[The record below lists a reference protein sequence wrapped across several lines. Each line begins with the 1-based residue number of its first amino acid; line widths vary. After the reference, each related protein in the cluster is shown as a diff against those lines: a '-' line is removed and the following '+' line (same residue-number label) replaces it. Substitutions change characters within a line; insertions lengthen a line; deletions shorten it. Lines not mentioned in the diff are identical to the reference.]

1 MITEEV
7 SIPNCQGCLDPIEEG
22 SVVAFGES
30 LFHTKCFVCDKC
42 KKCMENKTNL
52 LLLENGKPVCDNCS
66 YNCTECNKIIRDEAI
81 MTGENAYHSDCFKC
95 ISCKNKIEDL
105 IFTQTKKGI
114 YCSICYESRKA
125 SRKNKV
131 KPTPL
136 TELPSRPLIHDPP
149 TPAISPSNS
158 SGIPSDSLLSALS
171 PITLSFFDS
180 SSNDLLDNLSNS
192 LGANLCL
199 NFSPSSE
206 DTTQYRISRA
216 SEILQSSLRTSSLK
230 HVTEAYDDKDIS
242 NLDDSRLKKELSEAR
257 LSLKELEW
265 DYKSLQK
272 ASQQALDEFNKIK
285 EEYAKETIIKRQ
297 QEIIITTLLK
307 SSNHGGL
314 LSKKELDKLGKF
326 RAQLENACNE
336 LIKYRDML
344 AIEIDR
350 SVDKQKLG
358 NFYQKGLKTQLT
370 SMIQQRDLLISE
382 TRELKATRDEALCS
396 LVKLTQVNSSPE
408 EQSPATSP
416 QIPNTARPRRIS
428 DAGSI
433 ICNVSSRNSFMG
445 DQTPTLF
452 RIKKKGST
460 MFSKLTSSNSSSSIS
475 NTNANTKLRLETSV
489 SASSIPSLTTSP
501 SIYGISSKYING
513 SSQNLT
519 KKSGST
525 ESNLSSTSMQGNHSF
540 LPTSFIRPVKCGVCT
555 DKMWGRSEYRCE
567 GCGFLSHS
575 KCLSQV
581 PSACSSPSPVLS
593 RSSFDLL
600 PEFDN
605 KSSPPL
611 SKSSSIFETSL
622 IERVEFEGR
631 PVPLLVTKCIE
642 AVEKRGLDYEGIY
655 RKSGGAAQTK
665 AIQLAFDQGDS
676 VDLCNEDEFNDVCA
690 ITSALKQYFRELPNP
705 LITFESYQELIDISI
720 MDNNDA
726 RKLKKVNKILS
737 KLPRAHQDTLYLLLK
752 HLNKICESSSL
763 NRMTIKSLSMVFAPT
778 LMRHQDPSR
787 DFLDISYKNAI
798 VEYLLLNTSKLQC
811 F

>member
-7 SIPNCQGCLDPIEEG
+7 SIPNCQGCLNSIEEG

-136 TELPSRPLIHDPP
+136 TELPPRQLIHDPP

-285 EEYAKETIIKRQ
+285 EEYAKEAIIKRQ

-326 RAQLENACNE
+326 RAQLENACNK

-344 AIEIDR
+344 AIEIDQ

-382 TRELKATRDEALCS
+382 TRELKATRDEALYS

-416 QIPNTARPRRIS
+416 QISNTARPRRIS

-501 SIYGISSKYING
+501 STYGISSKYING

-676 VDLCNEDEFNDVCA
+676 VDLCNEDEYNDVCA
-690 ITSALKQYFRELPNP
+690 ITSALKQYFRNLPNP

-752 HLNKICESSSL
+752 HLNKICESSSH

>member
-1 MITEEV
+1 M
-7 SIPNCQGCLDPIEEG
+7 
-22 SVVAFGES
+22 
-30 LFHTKCFVCDKC
+30 
-42 KKCMENKTNL
+42 
-52 LLLENGKPVCDNCS
+52 
-66 YNCTECNKIIRDEAI
+66 
-81 MTGENAYHSDCFKC
+81 
-95 ISCKNKIEDL
+95 
-105 IFTQTKKGI
+105 
-114 YCSICYESRKA
+114 
-125 SRKNKV
+125 
-131 KPTPL
+131 PTPL
-136 TELPSRPLIHDPP
+136 TELPPRQLIHDPP

-158 SGIPSDSLLSALS
+158 SCIPSDSLLSALS

-216 SEILQSSLRTSSLK
+216 SEILQSSLRISSLK
-230 HVTEAYDDKDIS
+230 HAPEAYDDKDIS
-242 NLDDSRLKKELSEAR
+242 NLDDNRLKKELSEAR

-285 EEYAKETIIKRQ
+285 EEYAKEAIIKRQ

-382 TRELKATRDEALCS
+382 TRELKATRDEALS
-396 LVKLTQVNSSPE
+396 NLVKLTQINSSPE

-416 QIPNTARPRRIS
+416 QASNTARPRRIS

-475 NTNANTKLRLETSV
+475 NTNANTKLKLETSV

-519 KKSGST
+519 KKSGSA

-540 LPTSFIRPVKCGVCT
+540 FPTSFIRPVKCGVCT
-555 DKMWGRSEYRCE
+555 DKIWGRSEYRCE

-581 PSACSSPSPVLS
+581 PSTCSSPSPVLS

-600 PEFDN
+600 SEFDN

-611 SKSSSIFETSL
+611 SKNSSIFETSL

-631 PVPLLVTKCIE
+631 SVPLLVTKCIE

-665 AIQLAFDQGDS
+665 AIQLAFDQGDN
-676 VDLCNEDEFNDVCA
+676 VDLCNEDEYNDVCA

-705 LITFESYQELIDISI
+705 LITFESYQELIDIST
-720 MDNNDA
+720 MDNNDTN
-726 RKLKKVNKILS
+726 KLKKVNKMLS
-737 KLPRAHQDTLYLLLK
+737 KLPRAHQDTLHLLLK
-752 HLNKICESSSL
+752 HLNKICELSSL

>member
-1 MITEEV
+1 MIH
-7 SIPNCQGCLDPIEEG
+7 P
-22 SVVAFGES
+22 
-30 LFHTKCFVCDKC
+30 H
-42 KKCMENKTNL
+42 
-52 LLLENGKPVCDNCS
+52 
-66 YNCTECNKIIRDEAI
+66 R
-81 MTGENAYHSDCFKC
+81 
-95 ISCKNKIEDL
+95 
-105 IFTQTKKGI
+105 
-114 YCSICYESRKA
+114 
-125 SRKNKV
+125 
-131 KPTPL
+131 
-136 TELPSRPLIHDPP
+136 PSR
-149 TPAISPSNS
+149 
-158 SGIPSDSLLSALS
+158 
-171 PITLSFFDS
+171 
-180 SSNDLLDNLSNS
+180 
-192 LGANLCL
+192 
-199 NFSPSSE
+199 
-206 DTTQYRISRA
+206 
-216 SEILQSSLRTSSLK
+216 QSSLRTSSLK

>member
-1 MITEEV
+1 MIH
-7 SIPNCQGCLDPIEEG
+7 P
-22 SVVAFGES
+22 
-30 LFHTKCFVCDKC
+30 H
-42 KKCMENKTNL
+42 
-52 LLLENGKPVCDNCS
+52 
-66 YNCTECNKIIRDEAI
+66 
-81 MTGENAYHSDCFKC
+81 
-95 ISCKNKIEDL
+95 
-105 IFTQTKKGI
+105 
-114 YCSICYESRKA
+114 
-125 SRKNKV
+125 
-131 KPTPL
+131 
-136 TELPSRPLIHDPP
+136 RP
-149 TPAISPSNS
+149 
-158 SGIPSDSLLSALS
+158 
-171 PITLSFFDS
+171 
-180 SSNDLLDNLSNS
+180 
-192 LGANLCL
+192 
-199 NFSPSSE
+199 
-206 DTTQYRISRA
+206 YR
-216 SEILQSSLRTSSLK
+216 QSSLRTSSLK

-525 ESNLSSTSMQGNHSF
+525 ESNLSSTPMQGNHSF

>member
-1 MITEEV
+1 M
-7 SIPNCQGCLDPIEEG
+7 
-22 SVVAFGES
+22 
-30 LFHTKCFVCDKC
+30 
-42 KKCMENKTNL
+42 
-52 LLLENGKPVCDNCS
+52 
-66 YNCTECNKIIRDEAI
+66 
-81 MTGENAYHSDCFKC
+81 
-95 ISCKNKIEDL
+95 
-105 IFTQTKKGI
+105 
-114 YCSICYESRKA
+114 
-125 SRKNKV
+125 
-131 KPTPL
+131 
-136 TELPSRPLIHDPP
+136 
-149 TPAISPSNS
+149 
-158 SGIPSDSLLSALS
+158 
-171 PITLSFFDS
+171 
-180 SSNDLLDNLSNS
+180 
-192 LGANLCL
+192 
-199 NFSPSSE
+199 
-206 DTTQYRISRA
+206 
-216 SEILQSSLRTSSLK
+216 
-230 HVTEAYDDKDIS
+230 
-242 NLDDSRLKKELSEAR
+242 
-257 LSLKELEW
+257 
-265 DYKSLQK
+265 
-272 ASQQALDEFNKIK
+272 
-285 EEYAKETIIKRQ
+285 
-297 QEIIITTLLK
+297 
-307 SSNHGGL
+307 

-433 ICNVSSRNSFMG
+433 ICNVSSRNSFME

-705 LITFESYQELIDISI
+705 LITFESYQELIDIS
-720 MDNNDA
+720 
-726 RKLKKVNKILS
+726 S
-737 KLPRAHQDTLYLLLK
+737 KLFYQTLNCILILF
-752 HLNKICESSSL
+752 I
-763 NRMTIKSLSMVFAPT
+763 
-778 LMRHQDPSR
+778 
-787 DFLDISYKNAI
+787 
-798 VEYLLLNTSKLQC
+798 
-811 F
+811 